1 MIPLYDEDEGLRR
14 ARRPLVIQAY
24 REQFRKDFTLLLKLR
39 GQELVSGGRMVV
51 SMLGTRDHLCIT
63 PWDTI
68 FIPLND
74 MASRVCTF
82 LSPYYFFCWYKF
94 GNLS

>member
-1 MIPLYDEDEGLRR
+1 MYDEDEGLRR

-39 GQELVSGGRMVV
+39 AQELVSGGRMVV
-51 SMLGTRDHLCIT
+51 SVMGTRDYLCIT

-68 FIPLND
+68 IIPLND

-82 LSPYYFFCWYKF
+82 LSLYYFFSLVQIW
-94 GNLS
+94 

>member
-1 MIPLYDEDEGLRR
+1 MIPMYDEDEGLRR

-39 GQELVSGGRMVV
+39 AQELVSGGRMVV
-51 SMLGTRDHLCIT
+51 SVMGTRDYLCIT

-68 FIPLND
+68 IIPLND

-82 LSPYYFFCWYKF
+82 LSLYYFFSLVQIW
-94 GNLS
+94 

>member
-1 MIPLYDEDEGLRR
+1 MYDEDEGLRR

-51 SMLGTRDHLCIT
+51 SMLGTRDYLCNI
-63 PWDTI
+63 PWDALI
-68 FIPLND
+68 IPLND
-74 MASRVCTF
+74 VASRVCTF
-82 LSPYYFFCWYKF
+82 LSPYYFFCWFKF

>member
-1 MIPLYDEDEGLRR
+1 MIPMYDEDEGLRR
-14 ARRPLVIQAY
+14 ARHPLVIQAY

-39 GQELVSGGRMVV
+39 AQELVSGGRMVV
-51 SMLGTRDHLCIT
+51 SVMGTRDYLCIT

-68 FIPLND
+68 IIPLND

-82 LSPYYFFCWYKF
+82 LSLYYFFSLVQIW
-94 GNLS
+94 

>member
-24 REQFRKDFTLLLKLR
+24 REQFRKDFTLFLKLR
-39 GQELVSGGRMVV
+39 AQELVSGGRMVV
-51 SMLGTRDHLCIT
+51 SMLGTRDYLCIT

-68 FIPLND
+68 IIPLND

-82 LSPYYFFCWYKF
+82 LSLYYFFSLVQIW
-94 GNLS
+94 

>member
-14 ARRPLVIQAY
+14 ARCPLVIQAY

-39 GQELVSGGRMVV
+39 AQELVSGGRMVV
-51 SMLGTRDHLCIT
+51 SVMGTRDYLCIT

-68 FIPLND
+68 IIPLND

-82 LSPYYFFCWYKF
+82 LSLYYFFSLVQIW
-94 GNLS
+94 

>member
-1 MIPLYDEDEGLRR
+1 MYDEDEGLRR

-39 GQELVSGGRMVV
+39 AQELVSGGRMVV

-63 PWDTI
+63 PRDTI

-82 LSPYYFFCWYKF
+82 LSPYYFFSWYKF
-94 GNLS
+94 GNLR